1 MDNQPINISDANRT
15 RDFDSNFGFYGPPN
29 IPEELSFAA
38 HVLNEHSIPVLF
50 TIGVCLNLIII
61 VSFLSTELNRVS
73 PCLYF
78 VALSFV
84 DTAYLVQM
92 MVPWASQRLYNIY
105 AVAGICQL
113 TYYLHY
119 LSTFME
125 WWLMVLMMTERTLF
139 LLNRKKAKVL
149 CSAFRT
155 KCTIISMCVFSIV
168 SHLYLTWTSAVIKI
182 RNEDNCIIIPENLKN
197 IFLLRKIDSFFSFIV
212 PSICV
217 LAMTIVCIVRL
228 CDRRRSLGRRPSH
241 TSSRRTSSSRR
252 PSSIAPGDGA
262 VVYLKNFNP
271 RTFMRSE
278 RLTVTCCI
286 LSAIFL
292 LLCVPFDSLRTRQT
306 FEVQPDYLDQ
316 KWLEILRVFLAFNY
330 TCKAFVYF
338 AVIKEFRQTVWIL
351 LKRAV
356 SPCRNTKFS
365 LKFRLM

>member
-1 MDNQPINISDANRT
+1 MDSQHLNISDANRT
-15 RDFDSNFGFYGPPN
+15 RDFGDNLDFYDTPN
-29 IPEELSFAA
+29 IPEGLRFAA
-38 HVLNEHSIPVLF
+38 YILNEHSIPILF
-50 TIGVCLNLIII
+50 SVGVCFNIII
-61 VSFLSTELNRVS
+61 IISFLSSELNRVS
-73 PCLYF
+73 TCLYF

-125 WWLMVLMMTERTLF
+125 WWLMVLMMMERTLF

-149 CSAFRT
+149 CSPFRT
-155 KCTIISMCVFSIV
+155 KCTIISVCVFSIV
-168 SHLYLTWTSAVIKI
+168 SHLYLTWTSAVITI
-182 RNEDNCIIIPENLKN
+182 RHVDNCIIIPENLKN
-197 IFLLRKIDSFFSFIV
+197 IYLLRKIDSFFSFIV

-217 LAMTIVCIVRL
+217 IAMTTVCIVKL
-228 CDRRRSLGRRPSH
+228 CDKRRSLGRRPSH
-241 TSSRRTSSSRR
+241 ASFRRTNSNQR
-252 PSSIAPGDGA
+252 PSSLVPDDRGVI
-262 VVYLKNFNP
+262 YLKKFNP

-278 RLTVTCCI
+278 RVTVTCCI

-292 LLCVPFDSLRTRQT
+292 LLCVPFDSLRTRLT

-316 KWLEILRVFLAFNY
+316 KWLEILSVFSAFNY

-338 AVIKEFRQTVWIL
+338 VVIKEFRQTVWVL
-351 LKRAV
+351 LKRTI
-356 SPCRNTKFS
+356 SPCRNIKFS
-365 LKFRLM
+365 LKFHLM